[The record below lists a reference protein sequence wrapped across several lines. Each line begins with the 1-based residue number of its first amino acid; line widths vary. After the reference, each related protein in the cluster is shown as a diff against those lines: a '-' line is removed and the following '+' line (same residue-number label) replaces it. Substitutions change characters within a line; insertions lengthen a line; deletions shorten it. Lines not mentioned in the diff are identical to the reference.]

1 MNQEKFNFT
10 KHSYL
15 ENLSDMMKNLIK
27 SSDFADVTLVCED
40 KKQIK
45 AHRNILSA
53 CSPVFKDILQ
63 IDKSFSSII
72 FLKGVMSSKMQA
84 ILEYIYL
91 GEATIYQE
99 QINEFLSV
107 ANSLEI
113 KDLAKDWET
122 ERASFTGEGAE
133 IVEHYSLCAD
143 EDESIV
149 NEKISEH
156 EPDSETFS
164 KEKIKRENNDNGPF
178 YLNSNVKIKDEGKCQ
193 VINKVGEMIGERI
206 KCDKCHLTFTARSS
220 MNQHKR
226 NIHEGKKYPC
236 HHCDYQATQNGTL
249 LRHIRAK
256 HTPTGLYS

>member
-1 MNQEKFNFT
+1 MDQEKINFT
-10 KHSYL
+10 KYSYL
-15 ENLSDMMKNLIK
+15 ESLSDMMKNLIK

-53 CSPVFKDILQ
+53 CSPVFKDILE

-72 FLKGVMSSKMQA
+72 YLRGVMSSNLQS
-84 ILEYIYL
+84 ILEYVYL
-91 GEATIYQE
+91 GEATIHQK
-99 QINEFLSV
+99 QIDEFLSL

-113 KDLAKDWET
+113 KDLTKNWET
-122 ERASFTGEGAE
+122 ERASFIGEGAE
-133 IVEHYSLCAD
+133 IVENYSLCAD

-149 NEKISEH
+149 NEKISEP
-156 EPDSETFS
+156 ESANCS
-164 KEKIKRENNDNGPF
+164 KEKKKIKRENNDNGPF
-178 YLNSNVKIKDEGKCQ
+178 YQNSNIKIKEEGKRQ
-193 VINKVGEMIGERI
+193 VICKVGEMTGERI
-206 KCDKCHLTFTARSS
+206 KCDECQLTFTARSS

-249 LRHIRAK
+249 LRHIRAR

>member
-1 MNQEKFNFT
+1 MDQEKFNFT

-15 ENLSDMMKNLIK
+15 ENLGDMMKNLIK

-63 IDKSFSSII
+63 IDKSFPSII
-72 FLKGVMSSKMQA
+72 YLRGVMSMNLQS

-91 GEATIYQE
+91 GEATIYQA
-99 QINEFLSV
+99 QIDEFLSV
-107 ANSLEI
+107 ADSLEI
-113 KDLAKDWET
+113 KDLTKDWET
-122 ERASFTGEGAE
+122 ERASFIGEVAE
-133 IVEHYSLCAD
+133 IVENFSLCA
-143 EDESIV
+143 DESIV
-149 NEKISEH
+149 NEKVSEP
-156 EPDSETFS
+156 ESATCS
-164 KEKIKRENNDNGPF
+164 KEKKQIKRENNDNGPF
-178 YLNSNVKIKDEGKCQ
+178 YQNSNIKIKDEVKRQ
-193 VINKVGEMIGERI
+193 VFGKVGEMTGERI
-206 KCDKCHLTFTARSS
+206 KCDKCNLTFSQRSS